1 MGKVSLED
9 KMRIQTLR
17 EQRLGYRAILAKYP
31 EKKWSLNTVKTIC
44 KRVDV
49 TGSAVVRKP
58 GSGRPR
64 TVRTAENIEKV
75 GELICSQESQPGTS
89 KSTRQ
94 ISTTLNVHRSS
105 VQRIAKRDLGLSS
118 FRRIPAQIITEA
130 VKQKRRERCQKL
142 IRRLPSTTMKKVF
155 FTDEKN
161 FSSKRPS
168 LV

>member
-31 EKKWSLNTVKTIC
+31 EKKWSLNAVKTIC

-64 TVRTAENIEKV
+64 TVRTAENIQKV
-75 GELICSQESQPGTS
+75 GELICSQESLGVD
-89 KSTRQ
+89 
-94 ISTTLNVHRSS
+94 ISNTL
-105 VQRIAKRDLGLSS
+105 
-118 FRRIPAQIITEA
+118 
-130 VKQKRRERCQKL
+130 
-142 IRRLPSTTMKKVF
+142 
-155 FTDEKN
+155 
-161 FSSKRPS
+161 
-168 LV
+168 